1 MHLFFLY
8 LILTM
13 EHFFHFQ
20 SPLEWLK
27 VSTLAEELC
36 AIEFIDSKNTPKQL
50 LLPQNQFQTTVEKQL
65 SEYFEGTRTE
75 FSLPLRLDGTGF
87 QKQIWEYLLDIPFGK
102 TLTYMDLAKQYGDIK
117 AIRAVGMA
125 NNKNPLPVVVPCHR
139 VIGSDGSLV
148 GYAGGL
154 AIKEW
159 LLRHEGVIT
168 QLEIF

>member
-1 MHLFFLY
+1 
-8 LILTM
+8 M

-20 SPLEWLK
+20 SPLGWLK

-36 AIEFIDSKNTPKQL
+36 ATEFIDSKNTPKQL
-50 LLPQNQFQTTVEKQL
+50 VLPQNQFQTTVEKQL

-75 FSLPLRLDGTGF
+75 FSLPLRLDGTDF

-154 AIKEW
+154 AAKEW
-159 LLRHEGVIT
+159 LLRREGVIT